1 MARGAPVE
9 KDPLVTSTLHNSTP
23 RHPLIS
29 GVFLAAGVLM
39 GCTTTNPCADGWARD
54 SAGNC
59 VRFEEPVDS
68 SEDSG
73 NPADTEQ
80 PNDSD
85 STTGDPCTPPE
96 EGPEDPLTDL
106 GFYDNLVESNTM
118 IEFID
123 VAIDSDRQILWG
135 VGQGGLMAFDISDEQ
150 APALESLTPQ
160 DGYGRYHH
168 VYPFPSSDSGGGLV
182 YTTHRS
188 HGLTV
193 FDATESSRP
202 QELSRTIEA
211 NLEGMVQVGDSLYVA
226 GRNGVLHRFDISN
239 RTAPTRKNSLS
250 GLGIPQ
256 NLSGSVDALYVADQE
271 QGLVVVD
278 PSNPEEPR
286 VVERHAIGSV
296 TSVSHNKD
304 WVVAGGSAGISLF
317 SRTDPLALEAETTMD
332 LGTIVSDVVV
342 DGDLVWAV
350 TLERVV
356 AISLTEAH
364 RPMPFASRSTPYWA
378 MTVDAKSGTA
388 WVGDWGALRGYQADK
403 SVSSPDVDV
412 QVSEILVSESG
423 EDLLFSVANRG
434 NEALW
439 IEAYSADDE
448 RVTLEIQEMEVPRQG
463 SVPVNLTFS
472 GGELDTRICILT
484 SDPDQPVSEVRVH
497 TGGVT
502 HPDIGKMAPDF
513 TLLDVDGNSYT
524 LSDFRGQPVVLS
536 YFATW

>member
-1 MARGAPVE
+1 MRISLPSRRAVPPVAWAS
-9 KDPLVTSTLHNSTP
+9 L
-23 RHPLIS
+23 
-29 GVFLAAGVLM
+29 FAALSA
-39 GCTTTNPCADGWARD
+39 CTTTNPCAEGWVRD

-59 VRFEEPVDS
+59 VRFEEPDPTDTHS
-68 SEDSG
+68 DTSQ
-73 NPADTEQ
+73 PADTDQ
-80 PNDSD
+80 PASD
-85 STTGDPCTPPE
+85 ACRPPD

-106 GFYDNLVESNTM
+106 GAYDNIASSGTM

-123 VAIDSDRQILWG
+123 VAIDADRSLLWG
-135 VGQGGLMAFDISDEQ
+135 AGQGGLMAFDISDEQ
-150 APALESLTPQ
+150 SPTLVSMTPS

-168 VYPFPSSDSGGGLV
+168 VYPLPSSDSGGGLV

-202 QELSRTIEA
+202 QELSRLIEA
-211 NLEGMVQVGDSLYVA
+211 NLEGMTQVADSLYVA

-239 RTAPTRKNSLS
+239 RRSPTRQNTLN
-250 GLGIPQ
+250 GLGIPTD
-256 NLSGSVDALYVADQE
+256 LSGGSEALYVADQE

-278 PSNPEEPR
+278 PDNPESLT
-286 VVERHAIGSV
+286 VIERHAIGSV
-296 TSVSHNKD
+296 TSVSHSDD
-304 WVVAGGSAGISLF
+304 WVVAGGSAGVSLF
-317 SRTDPLALEAETTMD
+317 SRTDPLALEPETTMD

-350 TLERVV
+350 TLERVY

-364 RPMPFASRSTPYWA
+364 RPMPFASRTTPYWA
-378 MTVDAKSGTA
+378 MTVDADSGTA

-403 SVSSPDVDV
+403 AVSSPDVDV
-412 QVSEILVSESG
+412 QVSELLLSDSG
-423 EDLLFSVANRG
+423 EEILFSVANRG

-448 RVTLEIQEMEVPRQG
+448 RLSLQIQELEVPRQD

-472 GGELDTRICILT
+472 GGELDSRICILT
-484 SDPDQPVSEVRVH
+484 SDPDQPVSEIRVH

-502 HPDIGKMAPDF
+502 HPDIGKPAPDF
-513 TLLDVDGNSYT
+513 TLLDVDGTSYT